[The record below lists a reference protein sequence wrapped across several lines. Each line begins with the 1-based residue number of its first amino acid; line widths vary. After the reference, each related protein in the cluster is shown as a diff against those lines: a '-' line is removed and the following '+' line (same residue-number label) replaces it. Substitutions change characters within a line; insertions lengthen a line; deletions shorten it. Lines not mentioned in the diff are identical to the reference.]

1 MANSIVKLS
10 KSFFIKLLVGI
21 IILPFVFW
29 GMGDVF
35 SSGSQNVLVKIDNEK
50 ISAKEFVDYLNR
62 LNLDKK
68 QRMDLS
74 KGDLFEK
81 ILSDYIGKKIIALE
95 IENFGIKLTDKSLK
109 NIITNDSNFMEDNK
123 FSRTK
128 YEKFLLESNI
138 SAPLFEQNILEQE
151 KKRQLLTYLSEG
163 VNLPHFLIEEEF
175 KKENQIKKIKFLELD
190 EMYKNITIEENEI
203 KEIYEKNKQFF
214 SEKLKKI
221 KYVELTP
228 NIITGQDE
236 FNESYFKKIDE
247 IENEILDGKKLNE
260 FVKELNLN
268 LRTTEEINRL
278 MKNKAGIVYKDINK
292 ALFSKMFN
300 KNLNDLQIV
309 NVDNKYFLS
318 EIDSIQDI
326 TKTLIDRKV
335 REVIIAQIKIKNIV
349 ENNTKIAK
357 EIVEG
362 KFDNN
367 KLNSYALENKLQIK
381 EATITGIKNNKIFKE
396 SVIKEIFRINDG
408 ELQLVTN
415 SSLDKNYVVLAI
427 QTQKNKFDENHKDY
441 KKYSSLAKLNFA
453 NNIYSSYDQS
463 MNEKYKVN
471 INQKV
476 VNRIKNTL

>member
-95 IENFGIKLTDKSLK
+95 IENFGIELTDKSLK

-228 NIITGQDE
+228 NIITGQDA

>member
-309 NVDNKYFLS
+309 NVNNKYFLS

-326 TKTLIDRKV
+326 TKTLIDKKV

>member
-190 EMYKNITIEENEI
+190 EMYKNITIEESEI

-326 TKTLIDRKV
+326 TKTLIDKKV

>member
-214 SEKLKKI
+214 FEKLKKI

>member
-1 MANSIVKLS
+1 M
-10 KSFFIKLLVGI
+10 
-21 IILPFVFW
+21 
-29 GMGDVF
+29 
-35 SSGSQNVLVKIDNEK
+35 
-50 ISAKEFVDYLNR
+50 
-62 LNLDKK
+62 
-68 QRMDLS
+68 
-74 KGDLFEK
+74 
-81 ILSDYIGKKIIALE
+81 
-95 IENFGIKLTDKSLK
+95 
-109 NIITNDSNFMEDNK
+109 
-123 FSRTK
+123 
-128 YEKFLLESNI
+128 LESNI

>member
-326 TKTLIDRKV
+326 TKTLIDKKV